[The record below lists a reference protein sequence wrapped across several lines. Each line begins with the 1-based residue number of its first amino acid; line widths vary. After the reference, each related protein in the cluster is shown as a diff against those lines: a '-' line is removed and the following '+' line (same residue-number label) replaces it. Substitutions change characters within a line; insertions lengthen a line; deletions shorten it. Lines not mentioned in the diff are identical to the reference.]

1 MPNVIVFVRCG
12 EYCSSSKQIV
22 PCAALAADS
31 YCAAKSLWVV
41 PLSFGSR
48 YCKTRNVSAPL
59 ILVKLATQLL
69 LLNIWALNSVVL
81 HIKQACVARIVLVAL
96 P

>member
-1 MPNVIVFVRCG
+1 MLLWQ
-12 EYCSSSKQIV
+12 QIV
-22 PCAALAADS
+22 H
-31 YCAAKSLWVV
+31 CAAKSLWVV
-41 PLSFGSR
+41 PLSFGSG